1 MRPLALAVLIPGVAF
16 AGSTVILENFPF
28 VKQKPDFCGEADV
41 EMALGHYGYKVS
53 QDEVFAVSG
62 VDPAL
67 GRGVWTKELKEAL
80 KALHVDPGPVW
91 GSIDAGSSK
100 QLDAHFDALVKDLSA
115 GVPDI
120 VCMHYD
126 DSPDTTEHFRLIT
139 GYDAKTD
146 EVVYQEPA
154 VDHGENQRMKRSMFL
169 KLWPFH
175 YSKEKWT
182 VIRFSVPKPSEEPV
196 VKLPDGPSP
205 AELSQHV
212 QELKKSTLPKG
223 FGVTYEAPFLL
234 IGNAS
239 VRTHGQKF
247 TRWFDALL
255 EQDFLKAPPT
265 QLNEVWLF
273 EDNASYVKTSK
284 EVFNTDPDTP
294 YGYYLSSRNALV
306 MNIGPGYGTLSH
318 ELVHPYMHRAWPDVP
333 AWLNEGLAS
342 LFEFP
347 AEKDGHITGKVNWR
361 LPALQAGLKRSEV
374 MSFHQLTHLS
384 DNAFYQD
391 DRGTNYAE
399 ARYLIYWLQER
410 GLLRKFIKRALELK
424 DEDGTGW
431 KALTEVLGGDP
442 DAQFKTWS
450 KFTLGLNQHES

>member
-1 MRPLALAVLIPGVAF
+1 MRLSFLAVLLPALAHADSSVLLHG
-16 AGSTVILENFPF
+16 FPF
-28 VKQKPDFCGEADV
+28 AQQKPDFCGEADV
-41 EMALGHYGYKVS
+41 EMAMGHYGYTVS
-53 QDEVFAVSG
+53 QDEVFAASK

-67 GRGVWTKELKEAL
+67 GRGVWTKELAGAL
-80 KALHVDPGPVW
+80 RALHVEPGPVW

-100 QLDAHFDALVKDLSA
+100 QLGRQWDALVDDLKR
-115 GVPDI
+115 GVPSI

-126 DSPDTTEHFRLIT
+126 DSPDTTEHFRLVT
-139 GYDAKTD
+139 GYDAKSD

-154 VDHGENQRMKRSMFL
+154 EANGADRRMKRELFF

-182 VIRFSVPKPSEEPV
+182 VIRLAVPKPSEPPSV
-196 VKLPDGPSP
+196 TLPNGPSP
-205 AELSQHV
+205 AEISQHV
-212 QELKKSTLPKG
+212 QELKKTLPKG

-234 IGNAS
+234 IGTAS
-239 VRTHGQKF
+239 VREHGQKF
-247 TRWFDALL
+247 TRWFDTLL
-255 EQDFLKAPPT
+255 EQDFLANPPT
-265 QLNEVWLF
+265 GVQEVWLF
-273 EDNASYVKTSK
+273 SENASYVKISRDL
-284 EVFNTDPDTP
+284 FNTDPDTP

-347 AEKDGHITGKVNWR
+347 AEKDRHLVGKVNWR
-361 LPALQAGLKRSEV
+361 LPSLQQALKAKQV
-374 MSFHQLTHLS
+374 PSFHALTHLS
-384 DNAFYQD
+384 DRAFYDD
-391 DRGTNYAE
+391 DRGTNYAQ

-410 GLLRKFIKRALELK
+410 GLLRTFIQRALALK
-424 DEDGTGW
+424 DDDPSGW
-431 KALTEVLGGDP
+431 KALSEVLEGDP